1 MSAFRHNRKLFKA
14 MHKLYHFLGA
24 AGAAVVAK
32 HIHRL
37 AAAVLINISIPIFL
51 NLAGH
56 IPCYKMSGRNAGIN
70 IRAVYSL
77 PNKVIVREAIGIIPS
92 RHFV

>member
-1 MSAFRHNRKLFKA
+1 

-24 AGAAVVAK
+24 AGAAVAVAK

-37 AAAVLINISIPIFL
+37 AAAVFINISIPIFL

-56 IPCYKMSGRNAGIN
+56 IPSDKVSWRNAGIN

-77 PNKVIVREAIGIIPS
+77 PNKVIVREAISVVPGG
-92 RHFV
+92 HFV